1 MPANSEI
8 KKLHKQLGKTHQQ
21 LSRRLAKTTDADEA
35 EMILREMEEVNFR
48 VMMAGRLLFKETTA
62 AIDEQIER
70 VLKAG
75 AEIDSAIKA
84 LERIKDIVKGVGKFL
99 TLVDKAL
106 DAAKLLI

>member
-8 KKLHKQLGKTHQQ
+8 KKLHKQLMKTHQQ
-21 LSRRLAKTTDADEA
+21 LSRRLGQTTDADEA
-35 EMILREMEEVNFR
+35 GMLLREMEEVNFR

-62 AIDEQIER
+62 AIDAQVKK
-70 VLKAG
+70 VLEAG
-75 AEIDSAIKA
+75 AKIDSTIKE
-84 LERIKDIVKGVGKFL
+84 LEQIKDIVKGVGKFL

>member
-8 KKLHKQLGKTHQQ
+8 KKLHKQLMKTHRQ
-21 LSRRLAKTTDADEA
+21 LSRRLDQTSDADEA
-35 EMILREMEEVNFR
+35 GRILREMEEVNFR

-62 AIDEQIER
+62 AIGAQIAK
-70 VLKAG
+70 VLEAG
-75 AEIDSAIKA
+75 AELDSAIKE
-84 LERIKDIVKGVGKFL
+84 LERIKDIVKGVGRFL